1 MKTMMAA
8 MHYRSFN
15 QQIGVEV

>member
-1 MKTMMAA
+1 MMAA